1 MLTYYSVRTT
11 GIKPGHKKL
20 TIINYKFS
28 IDEGY
33 FQRSKFK

>member
-11 GIKPGHKKL
+11 GIKPGHKKTI

-28 IDEGY
+28 IDEG
-33 FQRSKFK
+33 

>member
-11 GIKPGHKKL
+11 GIKPGHNII
-20 TIINYKFS
+20 TIIYY